1 MTQNQEA
8 FHHAVSRQF
17 SALNCDAGV
26 SVASVY
32 ITQVTSDEA
41 ENGKGDGNTSNDI
54 VIGADCHSVQLRAER
69 NGALNGRVYTITLKV
84 SDTSGNVTSATVKVT
99 VPKSQNGNPAIDDGV
114 QYIVN
119 GCP

>member
-41 ENGKGDGNTSNDI
+41 ENGKADGNTSNDI
-54 VIGADCHSVQLRAER
+54 VSAPIAIQCNFGQSVT
-69 NGALNGRVYTITLKV
+69 AL
-84 SDTSGNVTSATVKVT
+84 
-99 VPKSQNGNPAIDDGV
+99 
-114 QYIVN
+114 
-119 GCP
+119 